1 MPLASNKSL
10 CVISREEA
18 QRRLGIGRST
28 FYAFCNENSPSFKP
42 SFPKR
47 VRQGGLVGFI
57 EHEVDDYVR
66 SLMQAREVGR

>member
-1 MPLASNKSL
+1 MPPASNKPL

-42 SFPKR
+42 AFPKR
-47 VRQGGLVGFI
+47 VRQGALVGFI
-57 EHEVDDYVR
+57 EHEVDEYVR